1 MFGKKKTDGAVSG
14 NDMNL
19 LMEMMDK
26 VIAGEYGDVDTSLFS
41 NPAYGAKLNELIH
54 AFKKANNNFVM
65 RLNEAMESIGDNSYV
80 KNTMDQV
87 QSQTTSIAE
96 MESASQG
103 LADSINGI
111 SVSMDGIRDS
121 THEMLAAVQ
130 NSTANM
136 NESIRVVNES
146 FEKINIINKQVQDF
160 KEKIDKIG
168 EIVDIVKKVASQSN
182 LLALNASI
190 EAARA
195 GEAGKGFAVVAEQV
209 RRLSINTSES
219 AEDIVKYV
227 NELEK
232 DIFDVL
238 AHVARFGK
246 RGSVGHGERNV
257 QNSGQ
262 GFCKKGFAAAR
273 RPQHQ
278 HVAFV
283 ENHRVVG
290 VGLLPDAF
298 IVIVNGDGQHFF
310 GLVLTDDVFVQ
321 LALKL
326 LRSQQIDFGRKPV
339 GSFLEIR
346 TQDVVAS
353 FYAVVADGNAVRTGD
368 KFFHLIFAPS
378 AE

>member
-160 KEKIDKIG
+160 KEKIDKN
-168 EIVDIVKKVASQSN
+168 Q
-182 LLALNASI
+182 
-190 EAARA
+190 
-195 GEAGKGFAVVAEQV
+195 
-209 RRLSINTSES
+209 
-219 AEDIVKYV
+219 
-227 NELEK
+227 
-232 DIFDVL
+232 
-238 AHVARFGK
+238 
-246 RGSVGHGERNV
+246 
-257 QNSGQ
+257 
-262 GFCKKGFAAAR
+262 
-273 RPQHQ
+273 
-278 HVAFV
+278 
-283 ENHRVVG
+283 
-290 VGLLPDAF
+290 
-298 IVIVNGDGQHFF
+298 
-310 GLVLTDDVFVQ
+310 
-321 LALKL
+321 
-326 LRSQQIDFGRKPV
+326 
-339 GSFLEIR
+339 
-346 TQDVVAS
+346 
-353 FYAVVADGNAVRTGD
+353 
-368 KFFHLIFAPS
+368 
-378 AE
+378 

>member
-1 MFGKKKTDGAVSG
+1 MFGKKKTDGAVSA

-103 LADSINGI
+103 LTDSINGI

-146 FEKINIINKQVQDF
+146 SEKINIINKQVQDF
-160 KEKIDKIG
+160 QEKIDKIG

-232 DIFDVL
+232 DIDVL
-238 AHVARFGK
+238 ATSMNETTAKLSEGNEKVETSLDDIEIMANQMEAVKNKVDEVFDDIDKQTSLTKAYNKEVA
-246 RGSVGHGERNV
+246 N
-257 QNSGQ
+257 
-262 GFCKKGFAAAR
+262 
-273 RPQHQ
+273 
-278 HVAFV
+278 
-283 ENHRVVG
+283 
-290 VGLLPDAF
+290 
-298 IVIVNGDGQHFF
+298 I
-310 GLVLTDDVFVQ
+310 
-321 LALKL
+321 
-326 LRSQQIDFGRKPV
+326 
-339 GSFLEIR
+339 
-346 TQDVVAS
+346 
-353 FYAVVADGNAVRTGD
+353 
-368 KFFHLIFAPS
+368 
-378 AE
+378 AESYDEL